1 VVVRFGF
8 GKRVVVGWA
17 AATGLAVLILSPAAA
32 SGGQAG
38 RSVTHPP
45 LAGNLDRSFGNGGVV
60 TRTLGGTAV
69 PTSEGI
75 AVQPDG
81 KLVVVTSGSV
91 VRYLSDGSLDSSF
104 GAGGYVATAFDAAAV
119 ALQPDGKI
127 VVAGA
132 MSYRSDGLD
141 GSEFVVAR
149 YNPDGSP
156 DPSFGTDGITTTI
169 FPQPSYLA
177 NPPVASANAL
187 AILRDGEIVAAG
199 SVSWFTSDI
208 VEPSDFALVGY
219 KPDGSLDPTFGDAG
233 IVETGFGVFVQDT
246 LSGIVIEPDGTI
258 VATGTASYNGHGEYV
273 DGIALARYEPDGS
286 LESSTTTP
294 DLSADPKRFYLGG
307 PPVLQHGRILV
318 AGARLPDNAC
328 CYPSGRLLVA
338 RYDSDFSLD
347 PTFGK
352 HGLAEITGARG
363 PASAVAARQ
372 DGKILVAAKGSI
384 LRLRPNGR
392 LDPSFGRGGIV
403 SLRNRTS
410 TALALQAGQKILVG
424 EARGQAWTLARL
436 LGGNN
441 CVVPALRGE
450 TLSKA
455 RKKLKASYCRAGRIS
470 GRFSNKVARGHV
482 ISTAT
487 PPGDRL
493 PEGTKVDLAVSLG

>member
-1 VVVRFGF
+1 MSGVSATALVG
-8 GKRVVVGWA
+8 RVA
-17 AATGLAVLILSPAAA
+17 IFLGLALVALGVLGVSSAADL
-32 SGGQAG
+32 
-38 RSVTHPP
+38 P

-60 TRTLGGTAV
+60 THTLGGTAV

-81 KLVVVTSGSV
+81 KIVVVTSGSV
-91 VRYLSDGSLDSSF
+91 VRYLLDGSLDPSF

-132 MSYRSDGLD
+132 MSDGSELD
-141 GSEFVVAR
+141 GSEFAVAR

-169 FPQPSYLA
+169 FPSGGYAVPA
-177 NPPVASANAL
+177 DASANTL
-187 AILRDGEIVAAG
+187 AILHDGDIVAAG
-199 SVSWFTSDI
+199 SVSWFTSDV
-208 VEPSDFALVGY
+208 VEPSNFALVGY
-219 KPDGSLDPTFGDAG
+219 KPDGSLDPTFGDDG
-233 IVETGFGVFVQDT
+233 IVETEFVGQDT
-246 LSGIVIEPDGTI
+246 LSGIVVEPDDKI
-258 VATGTASYNGHGEYV
+258 VATGTGSYNGHGEYV
-273 DGIALARYEPDGS
+273 DGMALARYDPDGS
-286 LESSTTTP
+286 LDFSTTTP
-294 DLSADPKRFYLGG
+294 DLSAKPKRFYLGG

-318 AGARLPDNAC
+318 AGARLPNNAC

-352 HGLAEITGARG
+352 HGLAEISGATG
-363 PASAVAARQ
+363 PASAVAAQQ

-384 LRLRPNGR
+384 LRLLPNGR

-424 EARGQAWTLARL
+424 EARGHAWTLARL

-441 CVVPALRGE
+441 CVVPKLRGKA
-450 TLSKA
+450 LSKA
-455 RKKLKASYCRAGRIS
+455 RKTLKASYCRTGRIS
-470 GRFSNKVARGHV
+470 WLFSSRVARGHV

-487 PPGDRL
+487 PLGDRF
-493 PEGTKVDLAVSLG
+493 PDGTKVDLAVSRGKRTQRP

>member
-1 VVVRFGF
+1 MVRFGF
-8 GKRVVVGWA
+8 VRRIVIWSVA
-17 AATGLAVLILSPAAA
+17 AALLAVLILSPAAA
-32 SGGQAG
+32 SGGRAEG
-38 RSVTHPP
+38 SVTHPP
-45 LAGNLDRSFGNGGVV
+45 LAGNIDRSFGNGGIV
-60 TRTLGGTAV
+60 THTLGGNAV

-81 KLVVVTSGSV
+81 KIVVVTSGSV

-104 GAGGYVATAFDAAAV
+104 GTGGYVATAFDAAAV

-132 MSYRSDGLD
+132 MSYHSDGLD

-177 NPPVASANAL
+177 NPPDAGANAL
-187 AILRDGEIVAAG
+187 AILHDGEIVAAG

-219 KPDGSLDPTFGDAG
+219 KPDGSLDPTFGDGG
-233 IVETGFGVFVQDT
+233 IVETGFGFFVQDT
-246 LSGIVIEPDGTI
+246 LSGIVVEPDGKI
-258 VATGTASYNGHGEYV
+258 VAAGTASYNGHGVYV

-294 DLSADPKRFYLGG
+294 DLSANPKRFYLGG

-318 AGARLPDNAC
+318 AGARLPNNAC
-328 CYPSGRLLVA
+328 CYASGRLLVA
-338 RYDSDFSLD
+338 CYDSDFSLD

-352 HGLAEITGARG
+352 HGLAEISGATG

-384 LRLRPNGR
+384 LRLLPNGR

-424 EARGQAWTLARL
+424 EARGRAWTLARL

-441 CVVPALRGE
+441 CVVPKLRGE
-450 TLSKA
+450 TVSKA
-455 RKKLKASYCRAGRIS
+455 RKQLRAAYCRAGRIS
-470 GRFSNKVARGHV
+470 RLSSDSVARGHV
-482 ISTAT
+482 ISTAA

-493 PEGTKVDLAVSLG
+493 PHGANVDLAVSRG

>member
-1 VVVRFGF
+1 MSGVLATALVG
-8 GKRVVVGWA
+8 RVA
-17 AATGLAVLILSPAAA
+17 IFLGLAFVALGVLGVSSAADLS
-32 SGGQAG
+32 
-38 RSVTHPP
+38 
-45 LAGNLDRSFGNGGVV
+45 LAGSLDRSFGNGGVV
-60 TRTLGGTAV
+60 TRTLGATAV

-81 KLVVVTSGSV
+81 KIVVVTSGSV

-132 MSYRSDGLD
+132 MSDGSGID
-141 GSEFVVAR
+141 GSEFAVAR

-169 FPQPSYLA
+169 FPSGGYLVPA
-177 NPPVASANAL
+177 EASANTL
-187 AILRDGEIVAAG
+187 AILHDGEIVAAG

-208 VEPSDFALVGY
+208 VEPANFALVEY
-219 KPDGSLDPTFGDAG
+219 KPDGSLDPTFGDGG
-233 IVETGFGVFVQDT
+233 IVETEFAGQDT
-246 LSGIVIEPDGTI
+246 LSGIVVEPDGKI
-258 VATGTASYNGHGEYV
+258 VATGTGGYNGHGSYV
-273 DGIALARYEPDGS
+273 DGFALARYKPDGS
-286 LESSTTTP
+286 LDRSTTTP
-294 DLSADPKRFYLGG
+294 DLSANPKRLYVGG
-307 PPVLQHGRILV
+307 PPVLQHGKILV
-318 AGARLPDNAC
+318 AGALLR
-328 CYPSGRLLVA
+328 YPSGQLLLA

-352 HGLAEITGARG
+352 HGLEEISAATG
-363 PASAVAARQ
+363 PASAVAAQ
-372 DGKILVAAKGSI
+372 HDGKILVAAKSSI
-384 LRLRPNGR
+384 LRLLPNGR

-403 SLRNRTS
+403 SLKNQTS

-424 EARGQAWTLARL
+424 EARGNAWTLARL

-441 CVVPALRGE
+441 CVVPKLRGK

-455 RKKLKASYCRAGRIS
+455 RKTLKASYCRTGRIS
-470 GRFSNKVARGHV
+470 RLFSNRVARGHV

-487 PPGDRL
+487 PLGDRL
-493 PEGTKVDLAVSLG
+493 PDGTKVDLAVSRGKPTQRP